1 MGLEGQRVTERAAP
15 FRRSRDAKDF
25 IRTFVDSGDITK
37 DESDKMC
44 KLLDRYSKFR

>member
-25 IRTFVDSGDITK
+25 
-37 DESDKMC
+37 
-44 KLLDRYSKFR
+44 LLVRLTRSPPEC